1 MEIGYKV
8 TLLLEL
14 FVLELQSFG
23 FLFVF
28 VLVGL
33 WLSNESRVDRSG
45 KVTLAMVGSW
55 MGDLLIY

>member
-14 FVLELQSFG
+14 FVLELQCFG

-55 MGDLLIY
+55 MGDLLTY